1 MKIPRWLKI
10 QEQVDYYTWELSQML
25 EAEKRLNGIERMI
38 DEATGFDKK
47 KMAQAKKIMTKIN
60 KLKEEYK
67 EIINDK

>member
-25 EAEKRLNGIERMI
+25 EEDKRLNGIERMI

-47 KMAQAKKIMTKIN
+47 KMAKAKRIMTKIK
-60 KLKEEYK
+60 KLKKEYN
-67 EIINDK
+67 EITK